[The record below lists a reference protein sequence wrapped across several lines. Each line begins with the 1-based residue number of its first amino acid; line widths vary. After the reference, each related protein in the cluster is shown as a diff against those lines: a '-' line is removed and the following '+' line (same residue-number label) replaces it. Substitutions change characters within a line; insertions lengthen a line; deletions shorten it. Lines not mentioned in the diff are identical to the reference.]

1 MAMPQGPSPF
11 DPYAQPVFPYM
22 DDTVNPQAPTAG
34 IPLAAYGQR
43 LLELG
48 QQAGGAAAQGLQQ
61 LQQMRPE
68 DVLTPEVLNAEE
80 AQRQLRMERARL
92 SYERNFGS
100 PFQGQDA
107 NKSLASQ
114 GKQGD
119 IDALLRRVQ
128 MARQMGYRPG
138 RGT

>member
-1 MAMPQGPSPF
+1 MQEMTGAGMQWNMEPMGGVDPQSVPPGMPP
-11 DPYAQPVFPYM
+11 
-22 DDTVNPQAPTAG
+22 

-68 DVLTPEVLNAEE
+68 DVLTPEVLGAKE
-80 AQRQLRMERARL
+80 AQKQLRMERARQ

-100 PFQGQDA
+100 PFQGQAA
-107 NKSLASQ
+107 NQSLASQ
-114 GKQGD
+114 GKQDD
-119 IDALLRRVQ
+119 IDALLRRVHI
-128 MARQMGYRPG
+128 ARQMGYRPG
-138 RGT
+138 RGS